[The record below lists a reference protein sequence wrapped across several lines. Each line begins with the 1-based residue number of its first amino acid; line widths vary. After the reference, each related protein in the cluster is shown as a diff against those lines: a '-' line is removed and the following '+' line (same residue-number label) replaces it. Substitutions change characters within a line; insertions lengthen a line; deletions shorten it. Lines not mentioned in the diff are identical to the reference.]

1 MDPFNNRIH
10 NLAFITELQHQNSG
24 HVQDPHGFVLFH
36 EHPAVDY
43 STAELQSYRGLIKSL
58 LGAAHMIELEL
69 GIFLLNTHVDLTIY
83 NTIY

>member
-1 MDPFNNRIH
+1 M
-10 NLAFITELQHQNSG
+10 
-24 HVQDPHGFVLFH
+24 LFH